1 MSMSPTPSRALPAG
15 LAPAAQVLQEIG
27 HRKKTRPRKWQVLK
41 GVPTMSN
48 SNILGRLVAHG
59 EQFKH

>member
-1 MSMSPTPSRALPAG
+1 VSMSPTPPRALPAG

-27 HRKKTRPRKWQVLK
+27 HPKKATHANGMFLK

-48 SNILGRLVAHG
+48 SNILGRLVVYGKQSNH
-59 EQFKH
+59 

>member
-1 MSMSPTPSRALPAG
+1 MSPTPSRALFAG

-27 HRKKTRPRKWQVLK
+27 HPKKTRPRKWHVLK

-48 SNILGRLVAHG
+48 RNVLGGLIVYG
-59 EQFKH
+59 EQSKH